1 MYPIPTL
8 FDKAVSISVAT
19 FFTLLVHMPQS
30 EAAENYQWVQYT
42 SEGLEARVITQST
55 SCPTALVDG
64 VKTSMTIRAGHGAN
78 YPVTVCALQ
87 LPSII
92 QTIVVD
98 DQELPLPKSRP
109 QRILLLGDTGCR
121 LKGASVQAC
130 NDPVAWPFRAGSHL
144 AAATQPDLIIHVG
157 DFHYRETPC
166 PENNTGCMGSPFGDN
181 WDVWQQDFF
190 SPVGKLLES
199 APWVMVRGNHEECER
214 GGKGWARTL
223 DPYPWAADSGCL
235 GSAAPYLVDLVG
247 ITLAVMDVSTAT
259 EDAADQLQATH
270 FSEQYAALA
279 HIDQPVWVAQH
290 RPILALDRIHPELA
304 GDNKTLALAA
314 KQGMPTN
321 VQTILSGHHHAFEI
335 LEFADASPMQ
345 VVAGNGGDELSL
357 EVPVNSDGL
366 VIDGVKVNYGRAITG
381 IFGYSLLERGNDTA
395 DSSWT
400 LSSFDYNGKLLMA
413 CELQGRAVVCQ

>member
-8 FDKAVSISVAT
+8 FDKAVTISIAT
-19 FFTLLVHMPQS
+19 FFALLVHMPQG

-64 VKTSMTIRAGHGAN
+64 VQTTMTIRAGHGAN
-78 YPVTVCALQ
+78 YPVTVCALP

-92 QTIVVD
+92 KTIAVG

-121 LKGASVQAC
+121 LKRESVQAC
-130 NDPVAWPFRAGSHL
+130 NDPVAWPFRVGSHL

-166 PENNTGCMGSPFGDN
+166 PENNAGCVGSPFGDN

-247 ITLAVMDVSTAT
+247 ITLAVMDVSTAA
-259 EDAADQLQATH
+259 EDAANQLQATH

-290 RPILALDRIHPELA
+290 RPILALDRIQPELA

-314 KQGMPTN
+314 KQGMPSN

-335 LEFADASPMQ
+335 LDFANVSPIQ
-345 VVAGNGGDELSL
+345 VVAGNGGDELSF